1 MHMLEFRRHL
11 ALPAMESARVLNMH
25 MYMHTNVT
33 LTLTPGHRAPAELAA
48 RPSLLIAR
56 FSASSSAS
64 TSPAVCNLPFNA
76 LRVNALRVIV
86 HTSTRVNA
94 YRLSHIAY
102 RVCNSHPPPLNPGR
116 RRISSL
122 SYVLCYLAWV
132 TVQLCQISYDNQRIQ
147 HIAHAYRLDT
157 PPQHGHA
164 APPHFGR
171 T

>member
-1 MHMLEFRRHL
+1 MRMHMLEFRRHL

-102 RVCNSHPPPLNPGR
+102 RVCNSHPHRLTPDGGVYLPCPMSCAIWPGSR
-116 RRISSL
+116 SSFAK
-122 SYVLCYLAWV
+122 SPMI
-132 TVQLCQISYDNQRIQ
+132 TN
-147 HIAHAYRLDT
+147 AYSI
-157 PPQHGHA
+157 
-164 APPHFGR
+164 
-171 T
+171 